1 MRDRARSRVNHDA
14 RDTILLGL
22 VGSVGFTILQIFLP
36 ALAAY
41 PAAWELPLLMRF
53 RPQPKVSGTVVIAA
67 IDDQTVDR
75 MGRPPWTA
83 KQYADLISALGEYGT
98 RVVGLPVY
106 LQKGYPM
113 SPALPAPL
121 KTGEG
126 LRPSVGKEISDGPP
140 GDEAPLIGAL
150 KRQGATYLEYD
161 RTSSREYAHFYS
173 SSEYAPSANAVA
185 DTSLMNAVGAVVYQV
200 VREPP
205 TRHIA
210 YEIFGG
216 PSLLS
221 AVTQGE
227 RMKHYFGPSAT
238 LAKAALGTAST
249 FYGGLPVQGLGMAIH
264 IKDTYY
270 ASLPIAL
277 VSRYLGDAPIT
288 LTQSG
293 SWIDEV
299 AVGKTSIPVDG
310 WGHLFVNLRSP
321 DAIPR
326 FSVSD
331 IIDRKVNPPD
341 LKGKI
346 VLVGEMIDKSIPTYA
361 GPRDRVEIYASAV
374 EDILS
379 GQFLRF
385 MSAEEVLAMLVLT
398 IPVYLGLLA
407 WCVTRPK
414 AAALWSFGFVVY
426 APVGL
431 IAYDTLT
438 LAFRG
443 VVYPTASLAGGVALV
458 SAGVAFVVISR
469 RRHERNRFRSAF
481 EHYLDPK
488 IIDAVM
494 LDPAGLELGGE
505 KRHLTILFADIVD
518 FTTKAEALGPEALV
532 ETLNTFMSA
541 MTDVVI
547 KSGGVVDKIVG
558 DSIMAFW
565 GAPARVENSARLAID
580 CGLEM
585 LEQLGRLRAQDS
597 RFADFDMGVGIAT
610 GEAVVGNLGG
620 ETRFDY
626 SVVGDIVNLAARL
639 ESLTRQL
646 KVSLLVNEQCYREA
660 GGNYVARDLGLIRV
674 KGKKQPAAIWEI
686 VGRESEVFDHSY
698 YTSFSEALDAARKTR
713 QADAL
718 ERFQQLAELK
728 PEDVALRLYVVL
740 LGSRDDLEPE
750 DLILEFSTK

>member
-1 MRDRARSRVNHDA
+1 MRDWAKSRANHDA

-22 VGSVGFTILQIFLP
+22 VGVVGFLILQIFLP
-36 ALAAY
+36 ALSGY
-41 PAAWELPLLMRF
+41 PARWELPLLMRF
-53 RPQPKVSGTVVIAA
+53 RPQPKVSGTVAIAA

-83 KQYADLISALGEYGT
+83 KQYADLISALGEYGA
-98 RVVGLPVY
+98 RVVGLPVR
-106 LQKGYPM
+106 LQKGY
-113 SPALPAPL
+113 SAASALQAPPE
-121 KTGEG
+121 TGET
-126 LRPSVGKEISDGPP
+126 LRPAVGKEISEGPSA
-140 GDEAPLIGAL
+140 DEAPLIEAL
-150 KRQGATYLEYD
+150 KRQGATYLEYGLSF
-161 RTSSREYAHFYS
+161 SSG
-173 SSEYAPSANAVA
+173 SAIALHQPDAARADSVA
-185 DTSLMNAVGAVVYQV
+185 DTKFMNAIGAVLYKV
-200 VREPP
+200 VPQPP
-205 TRHIA
+205 NRHLA
-210 YEIFGG
+210 AEILGG
-216 PSLLS
+216 PSALTPVPS
-221 AVTQGE
+221 
-227 RMKHYFGPSAT
+227 MKYYFGPPAT
-238 LAKAALGTAST
+238 LAKASLGTVISSPCCGAWNV
-249 FYGGLPVQGLGMAIH
+249 GGVVAFVHVGNV
-264 IKDTYY
+264 YY
-270 ASLPIAL
+270 ASLPVVL
-277 VSRYLGDAPIT
+277 VSRYRGDAPIT
-288 LTQSG
+288 LTRSG
-293 SWIDEV
+293 SWIDGV
-299 AVGKTSIPVDG
+299 VVGNTAIPVSP
-310 WGHLFVNLRSP
+310 WGEMWVNLRPP
-321 DAIPR
+321 DAVPQ

-331 IIDRKVNPPD
+331 IIERKVIPSD

-346 VLVGEMIDKSIPTYA
+346 ILVGEMIDKSIPTYA

-379 GQFLRF
+379 GQFLRSR
-385 MSAEEVLAMLVLT
+385 SAGEILTTLVLFV
-398 IPVYLGLLA
+398 PAYLGLLA
-407 WCVTRPK
+407 WSVTRPK
-414 AAALWSFGFVVY
+414 AAALWSFGIIVL
-426 APVGL
+426 AAVG
-431 IAYDTLT
+431 ITTYDTLT
-438 LAFRG
+438 LAFTG
-443 VVYPTASLAGGVALV
+443 VVYTSAGWAGGAALI
-458 SAGVAFVVISR
+458 SSGVAFVVISR

-494 LDPAGLELGGE
+494 LDPAGLDLGGE

-518 FTTKAEALGPEALV
+518 FTTKAEALGPEDLV

-541 MTDVVI
+541 MTEVVI
-547 KSGGVVDKIVG
+547 NSGGVVDKIVG

-585 LEQLGRLRAQDS
+585 LEQLKRLREQDS

-686 VGRESEVFDHSY
+686 AGRESEVFDHSY
-698 YTSFSEALDAARKTR
+698 YTSFSEALDVARKTS

-728 PEDVALRLYVVL
+728 PEDVALKLYVVL

-750 DLILEFSTK
+750 ELILEFSTK

>member
-1 MRDRARSRVNHDA
+1 MRDKARSRVNHDA

-22 VGSVGFTILQIFLP
+22 MGSVGFLILQIFFP
-36 ALAAY
+36 ALVNY
-41 PAAWELPLLMRF
+41 PANWELPLLMRF

-83 KQYADLISALGEYGT
+83 KQYADLISALGEYGA
-98 RVVGLPVY
+98 RVVSLPVR
-106 LQKGYPM
+106 LKKGY
-113 SPALPAPL
+113 SAPAVLQAQPE
-121 KTGEG
+121 TGDS
-126 LRPSVGKEISDGPP
+126 LRPAVGKEIS
-140 GDEAPLIGAL
+140 EASSAGEVPLIDAL
-150 KRQGATYLEYD
+150 KRQGATYLEYGA
-161 RTSSREYAHFYS
+161 SF
-173 SSEYAPSANAVA
+173 SSESTIALHLPDTARADAVA
-185 DTSLMNAVGAVVYQV
+185 DTKFMSAIGAVIYKIVWQ
-200 VREPP
+200 PP
-205 TRHIA
+205 ARHMA
-210 YEIFGG
+210 DEILGG
-216 PSLLS
+216 PSALTPVPS
-221 AVTQGE
+221 
-227 RMKHYFGPSAT
+227 MKYYFGPSAT
-238 LAKAALGTAST
+238 LAKASLGTVISSPCCGASD
-249 FYGGLPVQGLGMAIH
+249 LGAILAGAR
-264 IKDTYY
+264 IGDVYY
-270 ASLPIAL
+270 ASLPVAL
-277 VSRYLGDAPIT
+277 VSRYLSDAPIT
-288 LTQSG
+288 LTRSG
-293 SWIDEV
+293 SWIDEI
-299 AVGKTSIPVDG
+299 AVGNTVIPVNS
-310 WGHLFVNLRSP
+310 WGDMEVNLRSP
-321 DAIPR
+321 DVIPR

-331 IIDRKVNPPD
+331 IIERKVKPSD

-361 GPRDRVEIYASAV
+361 GPRDRVEVYASAV
-374 EDILS
+374 EDTLS
-379 GQFLRF
+379 GQFLQYT
-385 MSAEEVLAMLVLT
+385 SAGEVLAGLLVLPLAWW
-398 IPVYLGLLA
+398 ILA

-414 AAALWSFGFVVY
+414 AAALWVFGFIV
-426 APVGL
+426 
-431 IAYDTLT
+431 
-438 LAFRG
+438 LATALSFASDALQLASRG
-443 VVYPTASLAGGVALV
+443 VVNTSVGEAGGWALV
-458 SAGVAFVVISR
+458 YSGAAFVVISR
-469 RRHERNRFRSAF
+469 RRRERTRFRTAF

-541 MTDVVI
+541 MTEVVI

-565 GAPARVENSARLAID
+565 GAPARVENSPRLAID

-585 LEQLGRLRAQDS
+585 LQQLRRLREQDS
-597 RFADFDMGVGIAT
+597 RFAEFDMGVGIAT

-686 VGRESEVFDHSY
+686 AGRESEVADHSY

-728 PEDVALRLYVVL
+728 PEDVALKLYVVL

-750 DLILEFSTK
+750 ELILEFSTK

>member
-1 MRDRARSRVNHDA
+1 MRDKARSRTNHDA
-14 RDTILLGL
+14 RDTILLAL
-22 VGSVGFTILQIFLP
+22 VGIVCFLILQNFLP
-36 ALAAY
+36 ALRDY
-41 PAAWELPLLMRF
+41 PAAKGLSLLMHF
-53 RPQPKVSGTVVIAA
+53 RPQPKVTGTVVIAA
-67 IDDQTVDR
+67 IDRQTVDR

-83 KQYADLISALGEYGT
+83 KQYHDLISALGDYGA

-106 LQKGYPM
+106 LQKGYCLP
-113 SPALPAPL
+113 PAHEPPL
-121 KTGEG
+121 KTVDTPRPAVGQEIINGVAEG
-126 LRPSVGKEISDGPP
+126 
-140 GDEAPLIGAL
+140 EAPLIEAL
-150 KRQGATYLEYD
+150 KRQGGTYLEYGFSLSNKD
-161 RTSSREYAHFYS
+161 TA
-173 SSEYAPSANAVA
+173 SADVVA
-185 DTSLMNAVGAVVYQV
+185 DTKLMNTVGAVVYKV
-200 VREPP
+200 VRQPP
-205 TRHIA
+205 TRHLVD
-210 YEIFGG
+210 EILAG
-216 PSLLS
+216 PSALPPFP
-221 AVTQGE
+221 Q
-227 RMKHYFGPSAT
+227 MKYYFGPSSGLGRAS
-238 LAKAALGTAST
+238 LGTVAASFT
-249 FYGGLPVQGLGMAIH
+249 HWNGPAVVGIFSTARIG
-264 IKDTYY
+264 DTYY
-270 ASLPIAL
+270 ASLPVAV
-277 VSRYLGDAPIT
+277 VSHYLSAAPLT
-288 LTQSG
+288 LTLSG

-299 AVGKTSIPVDG
+299 AVGNTIIPVNL
-310 WGHLFVNLRSP
+310 WGTAWVNLRP
-321 DAIPR
+321 QDAIPR

-331 IIDRKVNPPD
+331 IIQRKVKNLD
-341 LKGKI
+341 LKDKI
-346 VLVGEMIDKSIPTYA
+346 VLVGEMIDQPVTTYA
-361 GPRDRVEIYASAV
+361 GSRDAVEIYASAV

-379 GQFLRF
+379 GRFLRYK
-385 MSAEEVLAMLVLT
+385 SAGEGLADLVL
-398 IPVYLGLLA
+398 IGPLYLGLLA
-407 WCVTRPK
+407 WCVTRRK
-414 AAALWSFGFVVY
+414 GAALWSFGCVVL

-431 IAYDTLT
+431 TVYDISN

-443 VVYPTASLAGGVALV
+443 VVYPTTTLAGGVALV

-469 RRHERNRFRSAF
+469 RRYEQNRFRTAF

-494 LDPAGLELGGE
+494 DDPAGLELGGE

-532 ETLNTFMSA
+532 ETLNAFMSA

-585 LEQLGRLRAQDS
+585 LGQLRRLREQDS

-660 GGNYVARDLGLIRV
+660 RGNYVARDLGLIRV

-686 VGRESEVFDHSY
+686 AGRESEVSDHSY
-698 YTSFSEALDAARKTR
+698 YTSFSEALEAARKTR

-728 PEDVALRLYVVL
+728 PEDVALKLYVVL
-740 LGSRDDLEPE
+740 LGSREDLEPE